1 MDKPI
6 MSTNLI
12 TIDKDRNLRDA
23 MTLME
28 KKHISRLLVTE
39 NNRIIGIITEEDI
52 ANRLGTGR
60 ERKMKMG
67 HIHITAAMTKD
78 LVTITEDSG
87 IKEVARIMLE
97 NKFSSLPVT
106 RNDEIISLVTKT
118 DLIKNLRDCK
128 KEIGEFYTKE
138 PIFVNPNDSLLFAR
152 KLMLENNIH
161 RLIVMNRGFLAGI
174 LTERDIA
181 NGLKTF
187 RKAIDKYPQA
197 DIERLKV
204 ENVMSS
210 DPITVKPE
218 TTVGKVVEIMLE
230 KKISGFPII
239 APEFGILTKTD
250 LVRGIADNRLP

>member
-87 IKEVARIMLE
+87 IKEAARIMLE

-118 DLIKNLRDCK
+118 DLIKTLRDCK
-128 KEIGEFYTKE
+128 KEIGEFSTKE

-230 KKISGFPII
+230 KKISGLPII